1 MNDLQKRIISF
12 AVEIVRLARE
22 LKSDYLLSDCLK
34 QVIRSSTSVGAN
46 YSEAQ
51 SANSL
56 RDFHNK
62 IRIALKEI
70 KETNYWLGFLSE
82 MSPDHQKITSLIQE
96 SIELM
101 KILGT
106 ISKKTDPSF
115 RQEGKTA
122 KGQEGKD

>member
-22 LKSDYLLSDCLK
+22 LKSDYLLTDCLK
-34 QVIRSSTSVGAN
+34 QIIRSSTSVGAN

-70 KETNYWLGFLSE
+70 KETNYWLGFLTE
-82 MSPDHQKITSLIQE
+82 MSPDNHKIIKLNQE

-101 KILGT
+101 KILGA
-106 ISKKTDPSF
+106 ISKKTDP
-115 RQEGKTA
+115 RLRKEGRRA
-122 KGQEGKD
+122 GGQEGKL